1 MAFRF
6 ELANINP
13 HSTAIPS
20 VHWYITAKANYW
32 TLWKNTFYLSAERT
46 VIL

>member
-1 MAFRF
+1 MAFRL
-6 ELANINP
+6 ELAHTNL
-13 HSTAIPS
+13 HSTAILKI
-20 VHWYITAKANYW
+20 HWYLTAKANYW